1 MKHYLRHKIANLV
14 VVDEICDLEY
24 INFSGKFS
32 REVDSH
38 DFWEV
43 CFAESGE
50 VECIIDGKPTI
61 ISENQMLFIP
71 PNVGHIFHRKNIST
85 KIYCICFECLSP
97 YIKPLAL
104 KLFNTNEEQRSIIK
118 KFISEGNASFTKN
131 SAEQLV
137 KKANPVI
144 GCMQMLLL
152 LLESLLIVTLRAT
165 VDKPDSPI
173 IFFQGV
179 DFYSSLTQ
187 QIKRYCIENVK
198 KRLTLKK
205 ISDEMGI
212 SVPYICKVFKS
223 QTGDSVLN
231 YFNSLKIEE
240 AKKLLLNTSYNAN
253 QIAQILGFT
262 DAKYFNTSFKKF
274 AGISPIVYRKNTA
287 LEHSLEK
294 FD

>member
-32 REVDSH
+32 REIDNH

-50 VECIIDGKPTI
+50 VECVVNGKPIVIT
-61 ISENQMLFIP
+61 ENQLLFIP
-71 PNVGHIFHRKNIST
+71 PNAGHLFHRKNSNA

-104 KLFNTNEEQRSIIK
+104 KIFNANEEQRYLIK

-144 GCMQMLLL
+144 GCMQMLIL

-173 IFFQGV
+173 IFLQGV

-187 QIKRYCIENVK
+187 QIKHYCIENVK

-212 SVPYICKVFKS
+212 SVSYICKVFKS

-240 AKKLLLNTSYNAN
+240 AKKLLLNTVYNAT
-253 QIAQILGFT
+253 QIAEILGFT
-262 DAKYFNTSFKKF
+262 DAKYFNTSFKKYV
-274 AGISPIVYRKNTA
+274 GVSPIVYRKRNTP
-287 LEHSLEK
+287 SK
-294 FD
+294 RTYFN

>member
-24 INFSGKFS
+24 FNFSGKFS
-32 REVDSH
+32 REVDIH
-38 DFWEV
+38 DFWEI

-50 VECIIDGKPTI
+50 TKCVIDGKTI
-61 ISENQMLFIP
+61 ILKENQMIFVP
-71 PNVGHIFHRKNIST
+71 PNMRHLYSKKNDNA
-85 KIYCICFECLSP
+85 KVYCICFECLSP
-97 YIKPLAL
+97 YIKPLGL
-104 KLFNTNEEQRSIIK
+104 KIINTNQDQRDLIK
-118 KFISEGNASFTKN
+118 KFIKEGSASFTKN

-137 KKANPVI
+137 RKSQPEI
-144 GCMQMLLL
+144 GCMQMLIL
-152 LLESLLIVTLRAT
+152 LLESLIIVTLRAA

-173 IFFQGV
+173 ILLQGV

-198 KRLTLKK
+198 SRLTLEQ

-212 SVPYICKVFKS
+212 SVSYICKVFKS

-240 AKKLLLNTSYNAN
+240 AKKLLLNTVYNAT
-253 QIAQILGFT
+253 QIAEILGFT
-262 DAKYFNTSFKKF
+262 DAKYFNTSFKKYV
-274 AGISPIVYRKNTA
+274 GVSPIVYRKRNTP
-287 LEHSLEK
+287 SK
-294 FD
+294 RTYFN